1 MHPGATYVDAFL
13 ISWENQFFHAFPP
26 FGFDCSL
33 PAEDSHGEDRGHN
46 DCSFMAN
53 SAMVLTAVTP
63 DRGCSQ
69 DTFTTD
75 HAQNAWE
82 RTRTT
87 PTNQDDG
94 SDGTQIIRESLAAQL
109 ISQKLK
115 TSSSNLGGKELNN
128 NTHLTLR
135 GGFRSVIDNKL
146 IVFPPMYPKR

>member
-1 MHPGATYVDAFL
+1 MCQLLVMHPGATYVDAFL

-33 PAEDSHGEDRGHN
+33 PAEDSNGEDRGHN

-53 SAMVLTAVTP
+53 SAMVLAAVTP

-69 DTFTTD
+69 DTLTTD

-94 SDGTQIIRESLAAQL
+94 SDGMQIIRESLAAQL
-109 ISQKLK
+109 ISQKAK
-115 TSSSNLGGKELNN
+115 D
-128 NTHLTLR
+128 
-135 GGFRSVIDNKL
+135 I
-146 IVFPPMYPKR
+146 IV